1 MNEDDF
7 KVGIV
12 NFIAFAFSFVEGVQT
27 WLQIALL
34 VVSIGYT
41 LHKWN
46 NLIKHGNKPTS
57 AKKVRG
63 TDDK

>member
-1 MNEDDF
+1 MNEDDL
-7 KVGIV
+7 KVGII
-12 NFIAFAFSFVEGVQT
+12 NLIAFTFSFIQGIQA
-27 WLQIALL
+27 WLQIGLL

-46 NLIKHGNKPTS
+46 NLIKNGNKS
-57 AKKVRG
+57 ASTEKIRE

>member
-1 MNEDDF
+1 MNEDDL
-7 KVGIV
+7 KVGLV
-12 NFIAFAFSFVEGVQT
+12 NIIALTFSFLEGVQV

-46 NLIKHGNKPTS
+46 NLIKHGNKSTS
-57 AKKVRG
+57 TKKVRG

>member
-1 MNEDDF
+1 MNEDDL
-7 KVGIV
+7 KVGLLNI
-12 NFIAFAFSFVEGVQT
+12 IALTFSFLEGVQV

-46 NLIKHGNKPTS
+46 NLIKHGNKSTS
-57 AKKVRG
+57 TKKVRG

>member
-1 MNEDDF
+1 MNEDDL

-12 NFIAFAFSFVEGVQT
+12 NFIAFAFSFLEGVQI

-46 NLIKHGNKPTS
+46 NLIKHGNKS
-57 AKKVRG
+57 ASIKKVRG